1 MKNQEINLN
10 PTGPAFEELTL
21 EEMVASQ
28 GSGDVKT
35 QTTYPC
41 IYVSAV
47 ESSAAC
53 ADALSA
59 AVSAAVSFAS
69 KKC

>member
-1 MKNQEINLN
+1 MKNENMSLN
-10 PTGPAFEELTL
+10 PAGPAFEELTL

-35 QTTYPC
+35 QTTPGL
-41 IYVSAV
+41 YVSAV

-53 ADALSA
+53 AEALSA
-59 AVSAAVSFAS
+59 AVSAIASFAS